1 MHSLTRA
8 SLVRQVVCAAV
19 KKGDK
24 LPAFTLPDQNGRK
37 VNVKAG
43 GKPKVI
49 FFYPKDATPGCT
61 LEAKAF
67 NDALP
72 KLKKVADVYG
82 ISSDDVASH
91 KSFCTDLGLNFQL
104 LVGDLTSTVV
114 RSPRRSHSRYA
125 LRSFVRSP
133 GRRRRRRP
141 QDVWSPGFAVRSA
154 ARSGQHVLS
163 STADRSHAASLTRAP
178 RFARSPGYVVD
189 KSGEVISVLDDQFK
203 PEKHVS
209 NAMSALGVN

>member
-1 MHSLTRA
+1 M
-8 SLVRQVVCAAV
+8 

-163 STADRSHAASLTRAP
+163 STADRRPLARRLSHSRSTLRS
-178 RFARSPGYVVD
+178 FARLRCRQVWRGHQRPGRPVQA
-189 KSGEVISVLDDQFK
+189 GEARVERHERPRGQLMI
-203 PEKHVS
+203 
-209 NAMSALGVN
+209 

>member
-1 MHSLTRA
+1 MNSLHATRPA
-8 SLVRQVVCAAV
+8 LSRTRLVVTAAV

-24 LPAFTLPDQNGRK
+24 LPAFSLNDQNGR
-37 VNVKAG
+37 NVTVKPG

-91 KSFCTDLGLNFQL
+91 KDFCNSLGLNYQL
-104 LVGDLTSTVV
+104 LADEGGNV
-114 RSPRRSHSRYA
+114 RKTFGVPASLFGA
-125 LRSFVRSP
+125 LP
-133 GRRRRRRP
+133 GR
-141 QDVWSPGFAVRSA
+141 VS
-154 ARSGQHVLS
+154 
-163 STADRSHAASLTRAP
+163 
-178 RFARSPGYVVD
+178 YVVN

-203 PEKHVS
+203 PEKHVD
-209 NAMSALGVN
+209 NAIKALGI

>member
-91 KSFCTDLGLNFQL
+91 KSFCTDLGLNYQL

-163 STADRSHAASLTRAP
+163 STADRRPPTARTPPLSLALHASLVRQVTLSTSLE
-178 RFARSPGYVVD
+178 RS
-189 KSGEVISVLDDQFK
+189 
-203 PEKHVS
+203 
-209 NAMSALGVN
+209 SASWTTSSSRRSTCRTP

>member
-1 MHSLTRA
+1 M
-8 SLVRQVVCAAV
+8 

-37 VNVKAG
+37 VNVNAG

-91 KSFCTDLGLNFQL
+91 KSFCTDLGLNYQL
-104 LVGDLTSTVV
+104 LVGADLD
-114 RSPRRSHSRYA
+114 RRALAQTLSLA
-125 LRSFVRSP
+125 LRSFARSLVRQSDEGGAVRKTFGVPASLFGALP
-133 GRRRRRRP
+133 GR
-141 QDVWSPGFAVRSA
+141 V
-154 ARSGQHVLS
+154 
-163 STADRSHAASLTRAP
+163 STS
-178 RFARSPGYVVD
+178 
-189 KSGEVISVLDDQFK
+189 
-203 PEKHVS
+203 
-209 NAMSALGVN
+209 

>member
-1 MHSLTRA
+1 M
-8 SLVRQVVCAAV
+8 

-37 VNVKAG
+37 VNVNAG

-91 KSFCTDLGLNFQL
+91 KSFCTDLGLNYQL
-104 LVGDLTSTVV
+104 LVGADLD
-114 RSPRRSHSRYA
+114 RRALAQTLSLA
-125 LRSFVRSP
+125 LRSFARSLVRPFASP
-133 GRRRRRRP
+133 TKAAPSARRLESRLRCSERCPGGSARLELDRRRRSLARP
-141 QDVWSPGFAVRSA
+141 
-154 ARSGQHVLS
+154 
-163 STADRSHAASLTRAP
+163 ASLTRAP

-209 NAMSALGVN
+209 NAMSALGIN